1 MVSEREQG
9 RQGEYTYGFMEHN
22 KDTWRVRLPFVSHCT
37 KDVAAGLQPLPR
49 PPSIDA
55 LSLEMEKRGAEHI
68 EGDAFGG
75 ERPFAD
81 CFHAPERERP
91 ERTTAASASS
101 STLRGSALL
110 TSHGSSGTGCGWAG
124 AGARGWGGGGTATAG
139 AGCTM

>member
-1 MVSEREQG
+1 
-9 RQGEYTYGFMEHN
+9 MESS
-22 KDTWRVRLPFVSHCT
+22 VSHCT

-124 AGARGWGGGGTATAG
+124 AGARGWGGGGGATAG